1 MGSTVSAIYFTDDT
15 LIATNVGDSPIYLKA
30 EYRHFF
36 SDFIDVN
43 TAAVGVGFK
52 F

>member
-1 MGSTVSAIYFTDDT
+1 MPYLGAGYNHGIS
-15 LIATNVGDSPIYLKA
+15 DSVYLTA

-43 TAAVGVGFK
+43 AVTLGVGAK